1 MGRFLVL
8 EGLDGAGTTTQA
20 ERLVRRLQG
29 RGLDVVRTA
38 EPTDGPVGRLIRSTL
53 RKEPG
58 SPSRGTLPWMFA
70 ADRADHLDRVVGPAL
85 AAGRWVVSDRYLP
98 SSLAYQSLD
107 VPLELVDGL
116 NRAFRVPDLV
126 LYVRVPVEVAL
137 ARIGGRGAAR
147 EVFEERALLE
157 RVAAAYDGVMR
168 RLADRGWPIRTIDGA
183 AGVDQVEAAI
193 AAAVETTEEGL
204 G

>member
-8 EGLDGAGTTTQA
+8 EGLDGAGTTTQS
-20 ERLVRRLQG
+20 ERLVRRLHD

-53 RKEPG
+53 RREPG
-58 SPSRGTLPWMFA
+58 APSRGTLPWMFA
-70 ADRADHLDRVVGPAL
+70 ADRADHLARLVEPAL
-85 AAGRWVVSDRYLP
+85 AAGSWVVSDRYLP

-107 VPLELVDGL
+107 VPIELVDAL

-126 LYVRVPVEVAL
+126 LYVRVPVDVAL
-137 ARIGGRGAAR
+137 ARIGSRGAAR
-147 EVFEERALLE
+147 EVYEERALLE
-157 RVAAAYDGVMR
+157 RVAVAYDAVMG
-168 RLADRGWPIRTIDGA
+168 RLGDRGWPIRTIDGA
-183 AGVDQVEAAI
+183 AGVDEVEAAV
-193 AAAVETTEEGL
+193 AAAVDGLEEAL